1 MKGRTSTHKDFL
13 SRLEKQGDCLVW
25 TGAKVFGGY
34 GQFKIKQVWWR
45 THRYSYT
52 YYVGDIPEGLLVL
65 HSCDNPPCVLP
76 SHLRVGTQA
85 DNMAEMTVKGRAS
98 NGDGG
103 WGRTRFKN
111 DKECGKGH
119 LREEHTNTSGKCREC
134 FRIAKK
140 KRVARNRT

>member
-1 MKGRTSTHKDFL
+1 M
-13 SRLEKQGDCLVW
+13 SRLKVDGECLVYLG
-25 TGAKVFGGY
+25 TRNANGY
-34 GQFKIKQVWWR
+34 GKFGFNKKHLLA
-45 THRYSYT
+45 HRYSYT
-52 YYVGDIPEGLLVL
+52 HYVGDIPEGLLVL